1 MNPIEFIRKNV
12 VTQLVG
18 EGFPEDVARGGAEEA
33 VDLYRRMS
41 QASRKGR
48 IYDDCLTQARQYCRF
63 HTPKHLKGGSNG
75 KRGNRAV

>member
-1 MNPIEFIRKNV
+1 MNPIEFIRKNIV
-12 VTQLVG
+12 AQLVG
-18 EGFPEDVARGGAEEA
+18 EGFPEDVARGGAEEG

-48 IYDDCLTQARQYCRF
+48 CFDDCLAQARQHCRF
-63 HTPKHLKGGSNG
+63 QTPKKSKGGSNG

>member
-18 EGFPEDVARGGAEEA
+18 EGFPEDVARGAEEA